1 MPKDHRVHQEWLC
14 GVINHVQDNPT
25 DLHPVLKEFKDL
37 IEQNTRVYLLVQS
50 MFQQVPN
57 KHPYNK
63 DPTGNVNR
71 IKDYEVGTSHAH
83 FLLCTFEQ
91 LQLHGG

>member
-1 MPKDHRVHQEWLC
+1 MPKDHRVHQEWLS
-14 GVINHVQDNPT
+14 GVINHVQENPT
-25 DLHPVLKEFKDL
+25 DLQPVLKEFKDL

-63 DPTGNVNR
+63 DPTGHVNR
-71 IKDYEVGTSHAH
+71 IKDYEVGSSNAQ

>member
-1 MPKDHRVHQEWLC
+1 MPKDHRVHQEWLS
-14 GVINHVQDNPT
+14 GVINHVQSNPT

-37 IEQNTRVYLLVQS
+37 IEKNTRVYLLVQS

-71 IKDYEVGTSHAH
+71 IKDYEVGISNAQ
-83 FLLCTFEQ
+83 FLLCTSERSE
-91 LQLHGG
+91 LQGG